1 MSEDS
6 SECENG
12 LSQISNQIEEAIK
25 INFSPQYPFS
35 NINKEEDDQSE
46 ILYKKLYFIKSHSE
60 NQNSTR
66 YQTNLD
72 ISVIKI
78 VPIYIQNKRG
88 GSPLFEAH
96 VDKDFRLN
104 NERKRIGRN
113 CFNNF
118 LKNLIENMITIC
130 GINLHLKKFPSEF
143 IFYIINKS
151 NKFVLE
157 ITLEKLLGDESLYK
171 GRDPKNY
178 YPNHQ
183 EVINELKK
191 VENKKALKKA
201 GKDKFLGMK
210 FKDLFNKYYLTST
223 EFKQKKDELIEKKG
237 IDEAKNF
244 EQFSKSFIED
254 YQN

>member
-12 LSQISNQIEEAIK
+12 PSQISNQIEEAIK

-46 ILYKKLYFIKSHSE
+46 ILYKKLYFIQSHSE
-60 NQNSTR
+60 NQNPTR

-113 CFNNF
+113 
-118 LKNLIENMITIC
+118 
-130 GINLHLKKFPSEF
+130 
-143 IFYIINKS
+143 
-151 NKFVLE
+151 
-157 ITLEKLLGDESLYK
+157 
-171 GRDPKNY
+171 
-178 YPNHQ
+178 
-183 EVINELKK
+183 
-191 VENKKALKKA
+191 
-201 GKDKFLGMK
+201 
-210 FKDLFNKYYLTST
+210 
-223 EFKQKKDELIEKKG
+223 
-237 IDEAKNF
+237 
-244 EQFSKSFIED
+244 
-254 YQN
+254 